1 MDQFPLGSLT
11 VEQQRELLVKLL
23 KRQADAAKRF
33 PMSAGQQ
40 GLWHAFRRSP
50 QLTAFNVFLPTRIR
64 DRFDTAAL
72 QNSINFIAGRHAA
85 LRTTFTDEGGQLNQ
99 IVHDRLDPEFSVTEM
114 LGASDDAVRQ
124 RVMLE
129 TLVPFDLVK
138 GPLLR
143 ISVYKLADDDWV
155 ILALTHHIIVDF
167 WSLVLIL
174 SELRQSYPQFAA
186 GQTPQFAAAPD
197 NYRQFVL
204 DQTQLLSGPTG
215 DRLAKFWR
223 DNLESVP
230 PIIELPLDK
239 PRPAAFTNRADC
251 ESIRFSPGV
260 SQRVVQLASSCKA
273 TPFAVMHSVMQV
285 FLHRYSRQEDFFVG
299 SPFAGRL
306 HQKYEQTV
314 GFFIN
319 MLPVKSSV
327 HGDLTFAQLVQQTS
341 GRLVD
346 TLEHESFPIAEIVR
360 RANIGRDPSRSPLFQ
375 VSCTFERAQKQEEL
389 GRASFL
395 FPDQKVVFQF
405 GGLHQESFY
414 IPHPTCH
421 YDMEFVFE
429 HSPKG
434 LNAILIF
441 CRDLFSSDSVK
452 FMATNFATLL
462 DSLLDNPNRRLDQV
476 PWSTSPI
483 VATPKLND
491 SKPTSDANLADSS
504 NPTHKRKSD
513 TVHGLIARQVFET
526 PGALAL
532 RTSSAESLS
541 YSTMLAAAYSLSKQL
556 REAGVQAESLVPVC
570 CRRGDLAFV
579 GMLAVQIAG
588 AAAVPVDLS
597 QPSIE
602 LKQLVEQT
610 QTRWIVTD
618 GVSEFSKLS
627 GPALK
632 QFDLLQLVNEIDNK
646 VGVDIESE
654 FTSSAQ
660 LESLARVDSKQLAY
674 MIYTSGST
682 GVPKGVLIE
691 HSAICNTLHWRSR
704 VLPVTSDDRVLML
717 LSHQFDAALGIGWSC
732 LAQGASIVWPTDEA
746 KRDPAKLIE
755 LIQQERITVLP
766 AVPSLLRVLAANP
779 LLSRCES
786 LRMIWTGGES
796 VPAELPEQ
804 IRSQIQIEFWNLYGP
819 TEAAVE
825 ATAIDITD
833 HSPGDN
839 MTIGFPIDGAEVI
852 ALDANHHPVPV
863 TVPGELAIGGAGLA
877 RGYFG
882 DKELSSRKFIQ
893 DPRNPSERLYLSGDL
908 GRVLADGRIEFFGR
922 DDHQIKLRGYRI
934 ELGEIE
940 STLQSHP
947 QVDRAAVIV
956 DQPGLPSAQLIAFV
970 SGNGQSAVDIES
982 LRNYLAQRL
991 AHYKIPAAV
1000 VCMERLPQTSSG
1012 KVDRK
1017 RLPAQIPQQAW
1028 LTNIVAPRNSLEKFL
1043 AEAWCAELKLPSI
1056 GIHQNFFEVGGS
1068 SLQAAMLTTQL
1079 SKLLQIHVPTALLFD
1094 LADIAQLAERL
1105 AVLHPQALTARF
1117 GQECIS
1123 FYEQVEKSSDSGHH
1137 PLLAALKPTGDDT
1150 PIFMVHPPGGIVVC
1164 YRELSRYLP
1173 TTQPLWALR
1182 SRGLHGAEKLPE
1194 TIEEM
1199 AADYLSALKSVQPKG
1214 PYIVGGW
1221 SLGGLVAYEMAKQLL
1236 DNGEQLE
1243 RLVFLDTTIPEGA
1256 ADCVPLDEQV
1266 NVGLEYGIELTL
1278 DQLGDL
1284 SPEEQ
1289 LPLLHDH
1296 ADKLG
1301 ILAAQSAPEVI
1312 ERVLSDLQS
1321 LFHHHVTLS
1330 RKYRLKP
1337 LKTKL
1342 LLLRPEEVPFDL
1354 KVTEDRG
1361 WRHLISDVEV
1371 RFVPGH
1377 HHSMVQAPHVK
1388 RMADVIGQSLRSGR
1402 SG

>member
-1 MDQFPLGSLT
+1 MDQFPLASLT

-23 KRQADAAKRF
+23 KRQAEAAKRF

-64 DRFDTAAL
+64 DRFDTEAL
-72 QNSINFIAGRHAA
+72 RKSINFIAGRHAA

-114 LGASDDAVRQ
+114 LGANDEAVRQ

-186 GQTPQFAAAPD
+186 GQTPQIAAAPD
-197 NYRQFVL
+197 NYRQFVQ

-223 DNLESVP
+223 DNLEGVP

-441 CRDLFSSDSVK
+441 CRDLFRSESVK

-462 DSLLDNPNRRLDQV
+462 DSLLENPHRRLDQV
-476 PWSTSPI
+476 PWSTSTI
-483 VATPKLND
+483 LATPKLNT
-491 SKPTSDANLADSS
+491 SKTTSDTDLVGSS
-504 NPTHKRKSD
+504 SFSNKRTSD
-513 TVHGLIARQVFET
+513 TVHGLIASQAFET
-526 PGALAL
+526 PRALAL
-532 RTSSAESLS
+532 RTANADSLS
-541 YSTMLAAAYSLSKQL
+541 YSEMFATALVLAKQL
-556 REAGVQAESLVPVC
+556 REAGVPSEALVPVC

-579 GMLAVQIAG
+579 GMLAVQFAG
-588 AAAVPVDLS
+588 GAAVPVDLS

-610 QTRWIVTD
+610 KTRWIVTD
-618 GVSEFSKLS
+618 HISEFAWVDSS
-627 GPALK
+627 V
-632 QFDLLQLVNEIDNK
+632 QLVDLSRRLQALNGSLNEEQMS
-646 VGVDIESE
+646 GV
-654 FTSSAQ
+654 TSSAQ
-660 LESLARVDSKQLAY
+660 VESLANVDAKQLAY

-691 HSAICNTLHWRSR
+691 HSAICNTLRWRNR
-704 VLPVTSDDRVLML
+704 VLPLTSDDRVLML

-732 LAQGASIVWPTDEA
+732 LAQGASIVWPTEEA

-755 LIQQERITVLP
+755 LIQKEKITVLP

-779 LLSRCES
+779 QLSRCES

-833 HSPGDN
+833 HSPDDN
-839 MTIGFPIDGAEVI
+839 MTIGFPIDGADVI

-882 DKELSSRKFIQ
+882 DADLTLRKFIQ

-908 GRVLADGRIEFFGR
+908 GRVLPDGRIEFFGR

-970 SGNGQSAVDIES
+970 SGNGQSVDIES

-991 AHYKIPAAV
+991 AHYKIPAAI

-1028 LTNIVAPRNSLEKFL
+1028 LTNIVEPRNSLERFL

-1117 GQECIS
+1117 GQECIA
-1123 FYEQVEKSSDSGHH
+1123 FYEQVENSSESGHH

-1164 YRELSRYLP
+1164 YRELARYLP

-1199 AADYLSALKSVQPKG
+1199 AADYLSALKTVQPKG

-1221 SLGGLVAYEMAKQLL
+1221 SLGGLIAYEMAKQLL
-1236 DNGEQLE
+1236 DSGEQLE

-1256 ADCVPLDEQV
+1256 ADCVPLAEQV

-1278 DQLGDL
+1278 DQLGEL

-1330 RKYRLKP
+1330 RRYRLKP

-1402 SG
+1402 GS